1 METQFP
7 VVIEHAGS
15 FTFWSCL
22 LPSFPAPFLVPCST
36 CIALLF
42 NHFVHRGRVYC
53 FLLVW
58 QIFFTHPSSFIQN
71 RMNLTRPPSS
81 LTSSSRSC
89 LGCYPSPLPPA
100 PQKKTST
107 TSLPQSLA
115 HVTGFLRFSIAGL
128 SIPYVFLPHVREN
141 SWKEGPRDPLI
152 SFTSCASS
160 RDSDAS
166 VERRLGRP
174 DVHAALLG
182 ALYVSS
188 EGMNQYK

>member
-1 METQFP
+1 MKTQFP

-42 NHFVHRGRVYC
+42 NHFV
-53 FLLVW
+53 
-58 QIFFTHPSSFIQN
+58 PSVGYTASSLSDKYSSLILQN

-141 SWKEGPRDPLI
+141 S
-152 SFTSCASS
+152 
-160 RDSDAS
+160 
-166 VERRLGRP
+166 
-174 DVHAALLG
+174 
-182 ALYVSS
+182 
-188 EGMNQYK
+188 

>member
-1 METQFP
+1 MKT
-7 VVIEHAGS
+7 
-15 FTFWSCL
+15 
-22 LPSFPAPFLVPCST
+22 VPCGHRA
-36 CIALLF
+36 CWVFHILVLPPALFSSPFFGSMFHL
-42 NHFVHRGRVYC
+42 HCLALQPLCAQRWVYC

-141 SWKEGPRDPLI
+141 SWKEGPRDHLI

-160 RDSDAS
+160 RDSEAS
-166 VERRLGRP
+166 VERRLGTP

>member
-1 METQFP
+1 MLGLSHSGPASCPLFQP
-7 VVIEHAGS
+7 L
-15 FTFWSCL
+15 FWFHVPL
-22 LPSFPAPFLVPCST
+22 ALPCSST
-36 CIALLF
+36 TLCTGVGYTA
-42 NHFVHRGRVYC
+42 
-53 FLLVW
+53 
-58 QIFFTHPSSFIQN
+58 SSLSDKYSSLILQN

-141 SWKEGPRDPLI
+141 SWKEGPRDHLI

-160 RDSDAS
+160 RDSEAS
-166 VERRLGRP
+166 VEHRLGRP